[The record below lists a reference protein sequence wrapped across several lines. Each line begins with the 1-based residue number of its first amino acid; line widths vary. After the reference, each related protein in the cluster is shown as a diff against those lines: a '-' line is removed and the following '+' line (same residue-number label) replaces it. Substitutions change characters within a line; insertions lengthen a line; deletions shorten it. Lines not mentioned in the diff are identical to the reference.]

1 MRIEKYPL
9 TDNYYI
15 IVFEGRTHTKYT
27 RGTSDSYIV
36 ENGDTVSNS
45 FANAHLDLKG
55 LQVFGKILSQD
66 NSKFNKIIEES
77 GYITEKEPKQAIIDF
92 LTAQGFEVT
101 ENTHLM
107 CPKFT
112 KKLTGKKVPI
122 EFNLGN
128 PNFDY
133 GKSEIKELD
142 VYMTPITNQTKT
154 VKFSVMVPTHIY
166 NACALDPN
174 EELRP
179 KFRYLESESLSW
191 LHSAIT
197 SMATQAF
204 HLRQREKDAERA
216 KKVICINFNSS
227 ESRER
232 DSYNFGY
239 IGQKINTTFSFYVCY
254 FTGKE
259 FYTFH
264 KVDSGQGL
272 RTTGGAGVLDNTL
285 SGHKSWIK
293 QSPKVMIDWT
303 KEREDFLIFLQDN
316 FRKLS
321 ENLNKFLKDLDSDKL
336 DLLVANKEL
345 LKLNA

>member
-27 RGTSDSYIV
+27 RGTSDGWIV
-36 ENGDTVSNS
+36 ENGDAVSSS

-55 LQVFGKILSQD
+55 LQLFGKILSQD
-66 NSKFNKIIEES
+66 ASKFTKIIEES
-77 GYITEKEPKQAIIDF
+77 GYITEKEPKQSIIDF
-92 LTAQGFEVT
+92 LATQGFQVT
-101 ENTHLM
+101 DSTRLM

-112 KKLTGKKVPI
+112 KKLTGKKIQI

-128 PNFDY
+128 TNFDY
-133 GKSEIKELD
+133 GADEVRELD

-154 VKFSVMVPTHIY
+154 VKFSVMIPTHIY

-179 KFRYLESESLSW
+179 KFKYLESESLSW
-191 LHSAIT
+191 LHSTIT
-197 SMATQAF
+197 NMATQGF

-259 FYTFH
+259 YYSYL
-264 KVDSGQGL
+264 KVDSGFDL
-272 RTTGGAGVLDNTL
+272 RTTGVSGVLDNTI

-303 KEREDFLIFLQDN
+303 QEREDFLLSLEDN

-321 ENLNKFLKDLDSDKL
+321 ENLNKFLKDLDTDKL